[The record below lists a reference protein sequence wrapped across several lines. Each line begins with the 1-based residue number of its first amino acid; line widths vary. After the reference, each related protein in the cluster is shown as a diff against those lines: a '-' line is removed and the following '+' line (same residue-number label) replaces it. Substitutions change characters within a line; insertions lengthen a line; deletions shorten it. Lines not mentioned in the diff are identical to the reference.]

1 MNKVNYGI
9 IPILIII
16 VLLAVI
22 FLIPNQ
28 KTNTQIEKDVRVIV
42 TLVPQAQFV
51 EKIGGEK
58 VSVTVLVPTGASP
71 HTYEPTPS
79 QMEEVAKA
87 DVFAKVGSGV
97 EFELVWIDKII
108 SVNPDM
114 LIVDCSQNIQLLDAP
129 SSKTSYQENNHG
141 IGKDPHIWTSPRNAI
156 IMANNIY
163 EGLIKINPE
172 NKDYYS
178 DNMDGYIKDLRNLD
192 NDLHNIF
199 SHPRTKK
206 FMVYHPSW
214 GYFAHEYGLE
224 MIPIE
229 KEGKEP
235 TPEGLV
241 QLIRQAKDNE
251 IKVIF
256 TTPEFQTETAKVVAN
271 EIGGTVVLIS
281 PLEKDYIGM
290 LTKIS
295 QEIEKSLK

>member
-1 MNKVNYGI
+1 MNRVNYVI

-16 VLLAVI
+16 VLLAGI
-22 FLIPNQ
+22 FFIPNQ
-28 KTNTQIEKDVRVIV
+28 KTNTRTEKDVRMIV

-58 VSVTVLVPTGASP
+58 VAVTVLVPTGASP

-79 QMEEVAKA
+79 QIEEVARA

-97 EFELVWIDKII
+97 EFELVWMDKII

-114 LIVDCSQNIQLLDAP
+114 LIVDCSQNIQLLDTP
-129 SSKTSYQENNHG
+129 SKEISYLENSHG
-141 IGKDPHIWTSPRNAI
+141 INKDPHIWTSPRNAI
-156 IMANNIY
+156 VMVNNIY
-163 EGLIKINPE
+163 EGLVKINPE

-178 DNMDGYIKDLRNLD
+178 DNKDAYIEDLRNLD
-192 NDLHNIF
+192 DNLHNIF
-199 SHPRTKK
+199 SHLKTKK
-206 FMVYHPSW
+206 FMVYHPAW

-241 QLIRQAKDNE
+241 QLIRQAKENE
-251 IKVIF
+251 VKVIF
-256 TTPEFQTETAKVVAN
+256 ATPEFQTETAKVVAN
-271 EIGGTVVLIS
+271 EIGGTLVLIS
-281 PLEKDYIGM
+281 PLEKDYIAM